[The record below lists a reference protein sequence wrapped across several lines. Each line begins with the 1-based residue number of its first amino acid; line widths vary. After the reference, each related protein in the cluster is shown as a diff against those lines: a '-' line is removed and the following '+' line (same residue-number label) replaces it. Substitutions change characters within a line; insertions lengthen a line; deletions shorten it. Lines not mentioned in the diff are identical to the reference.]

1 MQLQKIVIAPDS
13 FKESMTA
20 QQVGNIIKQAF
31 TNVYGNTLHYD
42 IIPMADGGEG
52 TTDALMHATGATKYT
67 VIVNDPLSDLLK
79 HVMHAQTNN
88 KLQLLKWRQRQV
100 WIY

>member
-31 TNVYGNTLHYD
+31 TNVYGNTF
-42 IIPMADGGEG
+42 IMISFRW
-52 TTDALMHATGATKYT
+52 LMVVK
-67 VIVNDPLSDLLK
+67 VPQML
-79 HVMHAQTNN
+79 
-88 KLQLLKWRQRQV
+88 
-100 WIY
+100 

>member
-31 TNVYGNTLHYD
+31 TNVYGF
-42 IIPMADGGEG
+42 IMISFRW
-52 TTDALMHATGATKYT
+52 LMVVK
-67 VIVNDPLSDLLK
+67 VPQML
-79 HVMHAQTNN
+79 
-88 KLQLLKWRQRQV
+88 
-100 WIY
+100 